1 MGGSSSGGSSDP
13 VRYYIRAEEQ
23 VVCSAPIDEI
33 LSIRVND
40 SIAYKGFADDSNV
53 VNTNSLENGKVYK
66 LNNNKSIKFDLT
78 SLFGGKDSEG
88 GISGWCDFR
97 FGYDNQE
104 KSRSLYNRVGN
115 VILGATRGVVSM
127 VMKDFYTGISP
138 YAKAWHFRVKSTQKK
153 DNYQTNW
160 YVEKASIYHGN
171 MSQEITVNNHIA
183 SDQYTRYSLCNA
195 KETPTAIK
203 GFVINDSTGYKGEV
217 PNQESLTI
225 NYYDVNLN
233 STNNSFRFKNDARY
247 YQTIHQGY
255 QPAKTALPAK
265 NFTINVAK
273 VLETDTYIDLNGR
286 IAKYNEVVATDSPN
300 VTNPQ
305 TQRVQYSNVSYDAFT
320 KALIYVNS
328 SNTTIYDDSGSG
340 DIRMRLPYK
349 TDSNVVGVIYG
360 APTITE
366 VDTYQSYSE
375 SIYSTSPNNICVC
388 ASGNSVYYVDN
399 TWTIFK
405 IKRYYYGGREEI
417 NITHL
422 LHDARKILAINVDD
436 TSEYITVVY
445 AKRSSYDIG
454 NDVFM
459 AYGDRS
465 VLINEIN
472 LSSLYG
478 IRYDFHSTNT
488 GWSPT
493 GVAGDFYNAYF
504 VNVKGGTAFVYD
516 NHYFNLTMPST
527 IMLNDTQVDYNP
539 AHAIYEII
547 TNKVWGLGK
556 DPSCIDE
563 ANFKAVADT
572 LYNEQLGISFTYETS
587 EKISELLQSILDII
601 GGVLRLNRTTGL
613 LELKLIRGDY
623 TKSDLPIFDYSN
635 ISEITD
641 VSRTALSECI
651 NQVTLKYTDWETG
664 DTASYV
670 IQDLGLLQQTGEVNN
685 SDITY
690 KYIHWAETAQK
701 IALRELCDASS
712 QFLGC
717 EITTNSDGRNVNLG
731 DCIVVNFPKFKI
743 SNTVFRVN
751 KISYGSSSDL
761 TVKMTLIQDK
771 YDYPTTEA
779 YVPPQGDSGGGSP
792 VIESTT
798 IIRYWDIMETPYYM
812 LYKKYGLATLEER
825 ILINPFISK
834 ISPLVSKYKASGV
847 EEIKGMYSVDY
858 GSTFLEADG
867 NIDASLSCVA
877 TYNVGLTTTTI
888 SYSNG
893 YGMSKVDNSYFAII
907 NNEIMVVANNE
918 TLTNTITVGRGCLDT
933 VPQKHPAGS
942 VIYFV
947 KRDNVPIM
955 NEEFVNQDVS
965 IRCYGAYGSTLDL
978 AQNGEKSIS
987 LDVRALKP
995 YNIANIKI
1003 NDVSF
1008 GTDYTSLDYRVG
1020 NTLKITFSTRN
1031 RMYQIGDE
1039 ILDWFNDE
1047 NISLEEDCVIKLD
1060 WVVNNETVHTDT
1072 LLDDVN
1078 YVHVPLEV
1086 DGNKVTLRFYTEVD
1100 GVQCYQPFEQE
1111 INIKQDT
1118 NYVDLQIR
1126 DGELISYTD
1135 SDAQF
1140 DFMLDDGEL
1149 KYTIN
1154 SILDSELSF
1163 EKQDDDI
1170 VKIIDIGE

>member
-1 MGGSSSGGSSDP
+1 MGGHSSGSSDP

-40 SIAYKGFADDSNV
+40 SIAYKGFADDSGV
-53 VNTNSLENGKVYK
+53 VNTNSLENGKAYK
-66 LNNNKSIKFDLT
+66 LNNNKSMKFDLT

-104 KSRSLYNRVGN
+104 KSQALYNRVGN

-160 YVEKASIYHGN
+160 YVEKASIYHNG
-171 MSQEITVNNHIA
+171 MSQEVHINNHVA
-183 SDQYTRYSLCNA
+183 GDQHTRFSLCNS
-195 KETPTAIK
+195 KENPTAVK
-203 GFVINDSTGYKGEV
+203 GFVINDSTGYKGQL
-217 PNQESLTI
+217 PSQESLVI
-225 NYYDVNLN
+225 NYYDINLN
-233 STNNSFRFKNDARY
+233 STNNSFRFKNDIRY

-265 NFTINVAK
+265 YYVMNVAK
-273 VLETDTYIDLNGR
+273 VLETDTYVDRNGN
-286 IAKYNEVVATDSPN
+286 IGKYNDIVANAN
-300 VTNPQ
+300 VTNSQ
-305 TQRVQYSNVSYDAFT
+305 EQHTMFDKVSYDAFT
-320 KALIYVNS
+320 NALIYVDS
-328 SNTTIYDDSGSG
+328 TNTTIHN
-340 DIRMRLPYK
+340 DIGTSNVYMRLPYK
-349 TDSNVVGVIYG
+349 DSATN
-360 APTITE
+360 TS
-366 VDTYQSYSE
+366 TYQVRDGT
-375 SIYSTSPNNICVC
+375 ILGTSPNNVCVC
-388 ASGNSVYYVDN
+388 ASGNSVYILNN
-399 TWTIFK
+399 TSSIYR
-405 IKRYYYGGREEI
+405 IKREYYGIPDESI
-417 NITHL
+417 YITHL
-422 LHDARKILAINVDD
+422 LNNARKVLAINVD
-436 TSEYITVVY
+436 EVCEFITVVY
-445 AKRSSYDIG
+445 AKNGSSDIG
-454 NDVFM
+454 NEVFL
-459 AYGDRS
+459 AYGNKTA
-465 VLINEIN
+465 LINEIN
-472 LSSLYG
+472 LSSYG
-478 IRYDFHSTNT
+478 ITYNFDSSNN
-488 GWSPT
+488 SAS
-493 GVAGDFYNAYF
+493 VNNVDGDFYNAYF
-504 VNVKGGTAFVYD
+504 VNTKSGTAFIYN
-516 NHYFNLTMPST
+516 NHYFSLTNPSLMT
-527 IMLNDTQVDYNP
+527 SNDTQIDYNP

-563 ANFKAVADT
+563 TNFKAVADT

-587 EKISELLQSILDII
+587 EKISELLQSILNII

-635 ISEITD
+635 ISEIAE

-867 NIDASLSCVA
+867 NIDASLSCV
-877 TYNVGLTTTTI
+877 TTNEVTLTTTAI
-888 SYSNG
+888 PYSNG

-1047 NISLEEDCVIKLD
+1047 NITLEEDCVIKLD

-1086 DGNKVTLRFYTEVD
+1086 DGNKVTLRFYTEID
-1100 GVQCYQPFEQE
+1100 GNQCYQPFEQE

-1118 NYVDLQIR
+1118 NFVDLQIR

-1154 SILDSELSF
+1154 SVLDSELSF